1 MARLPDAF
9 ADDAVAA
16 RIRSRRG
23 GELRPVDQA
32 LLHSP
37 PIADGWNSLLGAI
50 RGQTTLAGDLR
61 EIVILRIAVLNGA
74 AYEWDSHEPVARRCG
89 LQGDQLDALRADL
102 PGDPLTALQQL
113 VIACTDALTR
123 DVALPDPIFGQLREH
138 FDDRQVFELV
148 ATVAAYNMVSRL
160 VVALQIS
167 TAQTSPK
174 EPRG

>member
-1 MARLPDAF
+1 VTRLPDAV

-37 PIADGWNSLLGAI
+37 PIADGWNDLLGAI
-50 RGQTTLAGDLR
+50 RGRTTLAADLR
-61 EIVILRIAVLNGA
+61 EIVILRVAVLNGA

-89 LQGDQLDALRADL
+89 LRDDQLEALRAEL
-102 PGDPLTALQQL
+102 PGVPLTPLQLL

-123 DVALPDPIFGQLREH
+123 DVGLPDPIFDQLREH
-138 FDDRQVFELV
+138 FDDRQVVELI

-167 TAQTSPK
+167 SK